1 MSACPSS
8 QHVIRANLPFPSLGP
23 PRRATCGIRFS
34 AGYRHTKRHAPA
46 GALPFGPGRRT
57 GGAGRIPATLLSP
70 GNLRPSI
77 ESFATP
83 HISGSYRLRR
93 HFPRHCDVS
102 TRIPY
107 PYQLRFLRPE
117 GPRDRLRA
125 PCPRPAQ
132 AANPRNAEL
141 VVRRSQKAGH
151 APSLRKLLPAGL
163 RNARDQTLRGH
174 LAELDTADAEQAD
187 VAFGTPRDLATVVLA
202 DGIRVARQFL
212 QGDPG
217 LLVVHLTALYLCGD
231 PLALVSVTLCEL
243 LTLHFA
249 LLH

>member
-34 AGYRHTKRHAPA
+34 VGYRHTKRHAPA

-57 GGAGRIPATLLSP
+57 GGAGRIPAAPRSP

-141 VVRRSQKAGH
+141 VVRRSQRAGH
-151 APSLRKLLPAGL
+151 TPPLCESCY
-163 RNARDQTLRGH
+163 Q
-174 LAELDTADAEQAD
+174 LAF
-187 VAFGTPRDLATVVLA
+187 VTP
-202 DGIRVARQFL
+202 GIRPFEAISRNWIRL
-212 QGDPG
+212 MPNRRM
-217 LLVVHLTALYLCGD
+217 
-231 PLALVSVTLCEL
+231 
-243 LTLHFA
+243 
-249 LLH
+249 

>member
-1 MSACPSS
+1 MSSAQIPLFRPSDRPAGVSQPGHPQASDTARIPEPPSERPGIAPPSEPPPESSSWSCPLGVATS
-8 QHVIRANLPFPSLGP
+8 PPLGP
-23 PRRATCGIRFS
+23 PRRTTRCIRFS
-34 AGYRHTKRHAPA
+34 AGYRHAKRHAPA

-141 VVRRSQKAGH
+141 FVRRSQRAGH
-151 APSLRKLLPAGL
+151 TPPLCESCY
-163 RNARDQTLRGH
+163 Q
-174 LAELDTADAEQAD
+174 LAF
-187 VAFGTPRDLATVVLA
+187 VTP
-202 DGIRVARQFL
+202 GIRPFEAISRNWIRL
-212 QGDPG
+212 MPNRRM
-217 LLVVHLTALYLCGD
+217 
-231 PLALVSVTLCEL
+231 
-243 LTLHFA
+243 
-249 LLH
+249 

>member
-1 MSACPSS
+1 MSACPGS
-8 QHVIRANLPFPSLGP
+8 QHVIRANPPFPSLGP
-23 PRRATCGIRFS
+23 PRGS
-34 AGYRHTKRHAPA
+34 LPA
-46 GALPFGPGRRT
+46 GSSASIGHRPNTGTSVGTPRDSPPPRNHPRNRPLGVAPLELPPRPPLDRPGGRRAASVFRPDTDTRKGMPLPFGPGRRT
-57 GGAGRIPATLLSP
+57 GGAGRIPAALLSP

-141 VVRRSQKAGH
+141 VVRRSQRAGH
-151 APSLRKLLPAGL
+151 TPPLCESCY
-163 RNARDQTLRGH
+163 Q
-174 LAELDTADAEQAD
+174 LAF
-187 VAFGTPRDLATVVLA
+187 VTP
-202 DGIRVARQFL
+202 GIRPFEAISRNWIRL
-212 QGDPG
+212 MPNRRM
-217 LLVVHLTALYLCGD
+217 
-231 PLALVSVTLCEL
+231 
-243 LTLHFA
+243 
-249 LLH
+249 

>member
-23 PRRATCGIRFS
+23 PRRTTRCIRFS
-34 AGYRHTKRHAPA
+34 AGYRHAKRHAPA

-57 GGAGRIPATLLSP
+57 SGAGRIPAALLSP

-141 VVRRSQKAGH
+141 VVRRSQRAGH
-151 APSLRKLLPAGL
+151 TPPLCESCY
-163 RNARDQTLRGH
+163 Q
-174 LAELDTADAEQAD
+174 LAF
-187 VAFGTPRDLATVVLA
+187 VTP
-202 DGIRVARQFL
+202 GIRPFEAISRNWIRL
-212 QGDPG
+212 MPNRRM
-217 LLVVHLTALYLCGD
+217 
-231 PLALVSVTLCEL
+231 
-243 LTLHFA
+243 
-249 LLH
+249 

>member
-8 QHVIRANLPFPSLGP
+8 QHVIRTNLPFPSLGPPCESLPAGSSASIGHRPNTGTSVGTPPPERPSDSPLGTTHGIALLELPPRSCPLGLPLGP

-34 AGYRHTKRHAPA
+34 VGYRHAKRHAPA

-141 VVRRSQKAGH
+141 VVRRSQRAGH
-151 APSLRKLLPAGL
+151 TPPLCESCY
-163 RNARDQTLRGH
+163 Q
-174 LAELDTADAEQAD
+174 LAF
-187 VAFGTPRDLATVVLA
+187 VTP
-202 DGIRVARQFL
+202 GIRPFEAISRNWIRL
-212 QGDPG
+212 MPNRRM
-217 LLVVHLTALYLCGD
+217 
-231 PLALVSVTLCEL
+231 
-243 LTLHFA
+243 
-249 LLH
+249 